1 MSKLRVNIDG
11 IEVTGYKG
19 QTILQLAM
27 ENGIEI
33 PNLCHDNRL
42 KVHGGCGLCVVEVE
56 GTPKLLRACATE
68 IADNMVI
75 RTSRKE

>member
-56 GTPKLLRACATE
+56 GTPKLGAWRLWPVRCRGGGNTKTA
-68 IADNMVI
+68 
-75 RTSRKE
+75 